1 MRDEYI
7 NALQNIGA
15 SLFVLGIALNRVV
28 EPITQ
33 LVLYIISVVLMVVG
47 IALISVVS
55 WVTIE
60 EHKREEQKNKCHR
73 TAKHIDT
80 YH

>member
-1 MRDEYI
+1 MRDEYM

-15 SLFVLGIALNRVV
+15 SLFVLGFALNRVV

-47 IALISVVS
+47 VALISVVS
-55 WVTIE
+55 WITIE
-60 EHKREEQKNKCHR
+60 DDKREEQKNKGHC
-73 TAKHIDT
+73 TAKHHDL
-80 YH
+80 

>member
-1 MRDEYI
+1 MREEYI

-15 SLFVLGIALNRVV
+15 SLFVLGFVLNRMV

-47 IALISVVS
+47 VALIGVVS

-60 EHKREEQKNKCHR
+60 EDKREEQKNKGHR
-73 TAKHIDT
+73 TAKH
-80 YH
+80 